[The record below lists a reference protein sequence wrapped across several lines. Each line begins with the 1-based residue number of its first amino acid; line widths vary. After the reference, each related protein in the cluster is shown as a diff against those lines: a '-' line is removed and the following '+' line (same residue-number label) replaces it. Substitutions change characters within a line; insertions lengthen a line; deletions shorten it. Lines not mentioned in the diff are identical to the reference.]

1 MNSRYGILLLQH
13 LALADKMN
21 LTAKQ
26 PHLVVKLPDSVHVLS
41 IVQIRQLAA
50 GAFYT
55 GDKEQM
61 IRLLGQ
67 AVKDCYDKDPR

>member
-1 MNSRYGILLLQH
+1 MVVEE
-13 LALADKMN
+13 MN

-26 PHLVVKLPDSVHVLS
+26 PHLVVTLPDSVHVLS

-50 GAFYT
+50 GSCYT

-61 IRLLGQ
+61 IRILAK
-67 AVKDCYDKDPR
+67 AVKDLVDEKTL